1 LHDFNWSGYQ
11 CKVVSPKL
19 ETQTSAGFSA
29 PSEDLEKDLSNTV
42 YLSKVGKLLA
52 DFEERKTA

>member
-1 LHDFNWSGYQ
+1 
-11 CKVVSPKL
+11 VVSPKL